1 MIEFEGSNFTFE
13 TFSYIIKEPIFQSF
27 NMGRIHFIHSPIGI
41 DYIEG
46 SLAETDTEFVKNC
59 AGMELEPIIT
69 RMVIMGI
76 YKIRFKNGEEIV
88 SEGFENARQGL
99 AIPPVDYHGM
109 IDWHHGED

>member
-13 TFSYIIKEPIFQSF
+13 TFSYIIEEPLFRHF

-46 SLAETDTEFVKNC
+46 SLVETDTEYVKNC

-76 YKIRFKNGEEIV
+76 YKIRFKDGNEIV

-99 AIPPVDYHGM
+99 AVPPTDFESLA
-109 IDWHHGED
+109 WRED